1 MRNHSRFYIIVKP
14 MVKIGE
20 KAPDFVLK
28 DQDGKERS
36 LSEFKGKKVL
46 LYFYPRDFTPGCTKE
61 ACGIRD
67 NFEGFRKLDVVVLG
81 VSTDSVDRHKR
92 FAQKHNLP
100 FILLS
105 DEKAELSKKYGVW
118 RKKKLAGREYFGIAR
133 TSFLIDEEGKI
144 IKIYEKVKPEIHAR
158 EVLEDL
164 KKLAS

>member
-1 MRNHSRFYIIVKP
+1 MGL
-14 MVKIGE
+14 KIGD

-28 DQDGKERS
+28 DQNGKERS
-36 LSEFKGKKVL
+36 LSEFKGRKVL

-67 NFEGFRKLDVVVLG
+67 NFEGFEKLDVVVLG
-81 VSTDSVDRHKR
+81 VSTDSVESHKK

-105 DEKAELSKKYGVW
+105 DEKAEVTKKYGVW
-118 RKKKLAGREYFGIAR
+118 KKKKMTGKEFFGIAR

-144 IKIYEKVKPEIHAR
+144 IKIYEKVKPDVHAR

-164 KKLAS
+164 EKLKS